1 MIAKDILDD
10 LDYLGESTF
19 YRVLG
24 MTEGL
29 MRFAGPTFWEDTD
42 RGNVNIFFTPY
53 KDQIDSFKKLL
64 YELVESQLRNQTTK
78 KYQLKDTEMDLLW
91 EMSRKTKENEVEQ
104 ISLNSENFE
113 SILSEL
119 ENIDDTRLEALIA
132 LREKLNFHSEN
143 PLLRVSNS
151 RQIAI
156 GTKLQIN
163 GIISGQETK
172 SEFEA
177 EVQSNTPNF
186 LFVKIFDSAVT
197 EEIEKFSS
205 LSVKFRPLRQKRIY
219 QFQAEPQNLGTND
232 LLRID
237 HSGNIKIVEEL

>member
-1 MIAKDILDD
+1 
-10 LDYLGESTF
+10 
-19 YRVLG
+19 

-53 KDQIDSFKKLL
+53 KDQIDGFKKLL
-64 YELVESQLRNQTTK
+64 YELVESQLRNQTTE
-78 KYQLKDTEMDLLW
+78 KYQLTETEMDLLW

-104 ISLNSENFE
+104 ISMNSENFE
-113 SILSEL
+113 SILGEL

-132 LREKLNFHSEN
+132 LREKLNFHSDN

-163 GIISGQETK
+163 GNIPGQEK
-172 SEFEA
+172 QLEFEA
-177 EVQSNTPNF
+177 EVQSNTPNY
-186 LFVKIFDSAVT
+186 LFIKIFGSALT
-197 EEIEKFSS
+197 EEIENFSS
-205 LSVKFRPLRQKRIY
+205 LSVKFRPLRQKKIY
-219 QFQAEPQNLGTND
+219 QFQAETQDLGTND

-237 HSGNIKIVEEL
+237 HSDNIKIIEEL